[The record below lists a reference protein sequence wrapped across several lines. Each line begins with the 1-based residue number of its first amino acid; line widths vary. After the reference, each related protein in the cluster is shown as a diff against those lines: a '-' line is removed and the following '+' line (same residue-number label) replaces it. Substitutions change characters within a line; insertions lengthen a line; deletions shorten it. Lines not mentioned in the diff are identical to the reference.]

1 MAESIEKPQS
11 WFIDME
17 DEPLLVSDVLLED
30 VIEGEDDTFRTQNT
44 SMTDFERRNIIE
56 RTGGDVQTRVVLQE
70 VTHGTYD
77 DEEDGDE
84 ATILVFCFRFDP
96 QTTSSRVHR
105 ALISIEFFAS
115 KKSSDPPIVDMIA
128 PDGCHT
134 VLQTTDEV
142 SVTKG
147 GELGLGASVV
157 VEATA
162 KANMTTTTTRH
173 VGDAATVTGSINLG
187 TGKNKGDSTVA
198 AWNLLENKRH
208 KTGVVRAVRVSVL
221 LRRTSPGPFHAIVTL
236 KADCDFATGLKQKL
250 KNVPLDDPI
259 LFDPSAQD
267 KKPKKGRHHGV
278 KNLSNVPLDF
288 SYDPQASGGASRAT

>member
-1 MAESIEKPQS
+1 MAESTEKSQS
-11 WFIDME
+11 CFVDTD

-44 SMTDFERRNIIE
+44 SMTDFERRNVIE
-56 RTGGDVQTRVVLQE
+56 RTGGDVHTRVVLQE

-77 DEEDGDE
+77 EDEDGDE
-84 ATILVFCFRFDP
+84 ATMLVFCFRFDP
-96 QTTSSRVHR
+96 QTISSRVHR
-105 ALISIEFFAS
+105 ALINIEFFAS
-115 KKSSDPPIVDMIA
+115 NKSSEPPIVDMIA
-128 PDGCHT
+128 PDGCHA
-134 VLQTTDEV
+134 VIQTTDEV

-147 GELGLGASVV
+147 GELGLGASAI

-221 LRRTSPGPFHAIVTL
+221 LRRTGPGPFHAKVTL
-236 KADCDFATGLKQKL
+236 RADCGFATDLKQKL
-250 KNVPLDDPI
+250 KKVLLDDPV
-259 LFDPSAQD
+259 LFDPRATD

-278 KNLSNVPLDF
+278 KNLSSAHLDF
-288 SYDPQASGGASRAT
+288 SYDPKTLGGHFGAS